1 MPIIK
6 SAKRNIRS
14 SARKAVYNARRSK
27 AMKEVV
33 KEVRTLVSVKDKKAA
48 ETLLSKAYK
57 AIDKAAK
64 GNTIKKNAASRK
76 KSRLAKS
83 IFKISPQK

>member
-1 MPIIK
+1 MAIIK

-14 SARKAVYNARRSK
+14 SARKAVYNSRRNK

-33 KEVRTLVSVKDKKAA
+33 KEVKTLAVAKDKKGA
-48 ETLLSKAYK
+48 ETLLAKAYK

-64 GNTIKKNAASRK
+64 TNLIKKNTASRK
-76 KSRLAKS
+76 KSRLAKA
-83 IFKISPQK
+83 IKKIA

>member
-1 MPIIK
+1 MPIIE

-27 AMKEVV
+27 TMKEVV
-33 KEVRTLVSVKDKKAA
+33 KEVRTLVASKDKKGA

-64 GNTIKKNAASRK
+64 GNTIKKNTASRK
-76 KSRLAKS
+76 KSRLAKAIS
-83 IFKISPQK
+83 KIAK

>member
-6 SAKRNIRS
+6 SAKRNIRG
-14 SARKAVYNARRSK
+14 SARKAVYNTRRSK

-33 KEVRTLVSVKDKKAA
+33 KEVRTLIAGKDKKAA
-48 ETLLSKAYK
+48 EALLSKAYK

-64 GNTIKKNAASRK
+64 GNTIKKNTADRK
-76 KSRLAKS
+76 KSRLAKA
-83 IFKISPQK
+83 IGKVK

>member
-14 SARKAVYNARRSK
+14 SARKAVYNTRRSK

-33 KEVRTLVSVKDKKAA
+33 KEVRTLVAAKDKKSA
-48 ETLLSKAYK
+48 ESLLSKAFK

-64 GNTIKKNAASRK
+64 GNTIKKNTADRK
-76 KSRLAKS
+76 KSRLAKA
-83 IFKISPQK
+83 IKKIS

>member
-14 SARKAVYNARRSK
+14 SARKAVYNTRRSK

-33 KEVRTLVSVKDKKAA
+33 KEVRTLVTAKDKKAA
-48 ETLLSKAYK
+48 ETLLSKAFK

-64 GNTIKKNAASRK
+64 GNTIKKNTASRK
-76 KSRLAKS
+76 KSRLAKA
-83 IFKISPQK
+83 IKKIA

>member
-1 MPIIK
+1 MAIIK

-14 SARKAVYNARRSK
+14 SARKAVFNTRRSK

-33 KEVRTLVSVKDKKAA
+33 KEVRTLVASKDQKAA
-48 ETLLSKAYK
+48 EALLAKAYK

-64 GNTIKKNAASRK
+64 GNTIKKNTASRK
-76 KSRLAKS
+76 KSRLAKA
-83 IFKISPQK
+83 IKKIA

>member
-1 MPIIK
+1 MAIIK

-27 AMKEVV
+27 VMKGVV
-33 KEVRTLVSVKDKKAA
+33 KEVKTLVAAKDKKSA
-48 ETLLSKAYK
+48 EALLAKAYK

-64 GNTIKKNAASRK
+64 GNTIKKNTASRK
-76 KSRLAKS
+76 KSRLAKA
-83 IFKISPQK
+83 IKKIV